1 MTLLAMS
8 VSISAV
14 ALESLVS
21 APVSESPLLLSELL
35 VVELDPDPLEVVLVV
50 VDVATVG
57 PPPPPPP
64 PPHPASA
71 TKIDSRDT
79 VRCDFK
85 II

>member
-1 MTLLAMS
+1 MTLFAMS

-21 APVSESPLLLSELL
+21 APVSESLLLLSELL
-35 VVELDPDPLEVVLVV
+35 LVELDPDPLDVVLVWV
-50 VDVATVG
+50 GVGMVA
-57 PPPPPPP
+57 PPPP

-79 VRCDFK
+79 ARCDFK